1 MAVESHFHNRDHK
14 ENQLDSATLMADHC
28 NQATFHCLHFLGKCN
43 EENAFSSVI
52 EKQKFTLQI
61 KHLKS
66 YKHLI

>member
-28 NQATFHCLHFLGKCN
+28 NQATFHCLHFLGKYN

-52 EKQKFTLQI
+52 EKLVKNLHF
-61 KHLKS
+61 K
-66 YKHLI
+66 